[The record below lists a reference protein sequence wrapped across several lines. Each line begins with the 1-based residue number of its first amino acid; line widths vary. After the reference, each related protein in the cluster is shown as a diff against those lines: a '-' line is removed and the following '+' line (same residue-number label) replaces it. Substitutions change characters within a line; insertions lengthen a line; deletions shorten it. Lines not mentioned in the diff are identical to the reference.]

1 MVVERF
7 GHLDILVNN
16 AGVFFAGGTVDNPD
30 SNLADLDR
38 QFAVNVGGM
47 VTAIRAASRVMAY
60 AST

>member
-16 AGVFFAGGTVDNPD
+16 AGVFAGGTVDNPEN
-30 SNLADLDR
+30 NLAELDR

-47 VTAIRAASRVMAY
+47 VAAIRAGVRG
-60 AST
+60 